1 MALPGESSAPS
12 PPDRASRVLRVG
24 IDTGG
29 TFTDLAV
36 REPDGTLRTC
46 KARSTPQDPGL
57 ALLEGLRLL
66 GHAGGAGSKIVH
78 GTTVALNALLT
89 GQVGKAALITN
100 EGFVD
105 LIEID
110 RQARPDLYALEP
122 ERPKPLIPRE
132 LRFELRQRS
141 FPAGPD
147 RPGQAVERLRPTDA
161 EIEALCDQVV
171 ATGARSVAVCLLH
184 SYADPTHERRVAE
197 ALRARDLQAT
207 ASADLVQEYREA
219 ERFSTAVCNAVL
231 IPVAAEYLAHVGS
244 ALGDTPLELLKSS
257 GGGLP
262 AHRAALEPVRVLL
275 SGPAGGVVGAAHA
288 AKEAGLGSIVTLDMG
303 GTSTD
308 VAFHDPA
315 RSLGSLGEEVRVAG
329 HSIAVPT
336 LDMHTIGCGGGSL
349 ARVDGAGILR
359 VGPESA
365 GADPGPV
372 AFGRGGTEPTVTD
385 AYVRLGRVP
394 IAPLAEGFLAGELE
408 LDVDAVSRA
417 FEALGKRLGVSGS
430 RAAEAVVAAA
440 GASMRRAAAVMT
452 MQRGRDPRTT
462 PLVAFGGGGGLAA
475 AALAGDLGMP
485 SALVPYAS
493 GVLSAY
499 GMTRAERTAERSA
512 SVLRQAHELEPAQRA
527 GLLARLA
534 SEAAQEVHGEE
545 SGAGNIAFETSLSL
559 RYRGQ
564 SYELNLSGET
574 GDIEAEFHKAHEA
587 RFGWRLDG
595 HVVEVVTAR
604 VRAALK
610 ASDAPESQDRDD
622 GGPNATE
629 PTEPLEPLGTQSA
642 IFDGA
647 AFEVPIFAREHLTT
661 HSRIQGPAIIAEYS
675 GTTALPPGWTARVVG
690 GRGLLLEPAP

>member
-1 MALPGESSAPS
+1 MALPGESPS
-12 PPDRASRVLRVG
+12 PSPAGRAPQLLRVG

-36 REPDGTLRTC
+36 RGPDGTLRTC
-46 KARSTPQDPGL
+46 KVRSTPQDPAE

-66 GHAGGAGSKIVH
+66 GHGSGAGSKIVH

-89 GQVGKAALITN
+89 GRVGKAALITN
-100 EGFVD
+100 KGFVD

-122 ERPKPLIPRE
+122 ERPTPLIPRE
-132 LRFELRQRS
+132 LRFELGQRS

-147 RPGQAVERLRPTDA
+147 QPGQAVERQRPTDA
-161 EIEALCDQVV
+161 EIDSLCDQIA

-184 SYADPTHERRVAE
+184 SYADPGPERRVAE
-197 ALRARDLQAT
+197 ALRARGIGAT

-231 IPVAAEYLAHVGS
+231 VPVAAEYLARVGG
-244 ALGDTPLELLKSS
+244 ALGKTPLELLKSS

-275 SGPAGGVVGAAHA
+275 SGPAGGVIGAAHA
-288 AKEAGLGSIVTLDMG
+288 AEQAGLGSIVTLDMG

-349 ARVDGAGILR
+349 ARVDRTGILR

-365 GADPGPV
+365 GANPGPV

-385 AYVRLGRVP
+385 AYVMLGRVP
-394 IAPLAEGFLAGELE
+394 LAPIPEGFLAGALE
-408 LDVDAVSRA
+408 LDVEGVQRA
-417 FEALGKRLGVSGS
+417 FEALGKHLGVTAT

-440 GASMRRAAAVMT
+440 GASMRRAAGVMT
-452 MQRGRDPRTT
+452 MQRGRDPRST

-493 GVLSAY
+493 GVLSAF

-512 SVLRQAHELEPAQRA
+512 SVLRQVEELDPAQRA
-527 GLLARLA
+527 GLLAGLA
-534 SEAAQEVHGEE
+534 SEAAKEVHGEE
-545 SGAGNIAFETSLSL
+545 NGAGDIAFETSLTL

-564 SYELNLSGET
+564 SYELSLA
-574 GDIEAEFHKAHEA
+574 GDCDEPEAEFHRAHEA

-604 VRAALK
+604 VRATLRTNDGPDPATREPRE
-610 ASDAPESQDRDD
+610 PEAA
-622 GGPNATE
+622 GAAA
-629 PTEPLEPLGTQSA
+629 PLGTQNA
-642 IFDGA
+642 VFDGA
-647 AFEVPIFAREHLTT
+647 TYEVPVFAREHLTSES
-661 HSRIQGPAIIAEYS
+661 HIHGPAIIAEYS
-675 GTTALPPGWTARVVG
+675 GTTTLPPGWTARVVG
-690 GRGLLLEPAP
+690 GRGLLLEPTP